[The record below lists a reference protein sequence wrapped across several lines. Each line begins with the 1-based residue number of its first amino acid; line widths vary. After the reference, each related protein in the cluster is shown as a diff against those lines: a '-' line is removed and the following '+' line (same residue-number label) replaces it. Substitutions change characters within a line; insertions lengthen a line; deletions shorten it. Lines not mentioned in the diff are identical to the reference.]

1 MGLFDWWRRRPAPIP
16 EALWQRTLASLPF
29 FATLT
34 VDQQKRLKTLSERFL
49 AEKEFTAAGGLEL
62 NDEICVA
69 IAAQGCL
76 PILELGLGAYGDWV
90 GIVVYP
96 DEFVVQRR
104 IEDEDG
110 IVHEFDDVLSGE
122 AWEGGPLVISW
133 HDVQLAGQA
142 DSAGYN
148 VVIHEFAHKLDMLNG
163 EADGIPA
170 LHSSLDE
177 DGWIAVF
184 DAAFEDFCRRVDADE
199 ETIIDPYASQDHSE
213 FFAVISEVFFLTP
226 QVVASEYPALYDLL
240 RRYYRQDP
248 LQRLTKAASA
258 DSTAAS

>member
-1 MGLFDWWRRRPAPIP
+1 MFGWLRRAQAPEIDP
-16 EALWQRTLASLPF
+16 ALWQATIANLPF
-29 FATLT
+29 LAGLT
-34 VDQQKRLKTLSERFL
+34 VDAEKRLKSLTEQFL
-49 AEKEFTAAGGLEL
+49 AEKEFSPAGGLTL
-62 NDEICVA
+62 SDEICIS
-69 IAAQGCL
+69 IAVQGCL
-76 PILELGLGAYGDWV
+76 PVLELGLSAYRGWV

-96 DEFVVQRR
+96 DEFVVPRR

-133 HDVQLAGQA
+133 HDVQLAGHA

-170 LHSSLDE
+170 LHSGLDE

>member
-1 MGLFDWWRRRPAPIP
+1 MFGWLRRAQAPEIDPAV
-16 EALWQRTLASLPF
+16 WQATIAKLPF
-29 FATLT
+29 LAGLA
-34 VDQQKRLKTLSERFL
+34 VDAEKRLKSLTEQFL
-49 AEKEFTAAGGLEL
+49 AEKEFSAADGLTL
-62 NDEICVA
+62 SDEICIS
-69 IAAQGCL
+69 IAVQGCL
-76 PILELGLGAYGDWV
+76 PVLELGLSAYRGWV
-90 GIVVYP
+90 DIVVYP
-96 DEFVVQRR
+96 DEFVVPRR

-170 LHSSLDE
+170 LHSGLDE

-199 ETIIDPYASQDHSE
+199 ETIIDPYASQNHSE

-226 QVVASEYPALYDLL
+226 QVVASEYPVLYDLL

>member
-1 MGLFDWWRRRPAPIP
+1 MFGWLRRAQAPEIDPAV
-16 EALWQRTLASLPF
+16 WQATIAKLPF
-29 FATLT
+29 LAGLT
-34 VDQQKRLKTLSERFL
+34 VDAEKRLKSLTEQFL
-49 AEKEFTAAGGLEL
+49 AEKEFSAAGGLTL
-62 NDEICVA
+62 SDEICIS
-69 IAAQGCL
+69 IAVQGCL
-76 PILELGLGAYGDWV
+76 PVLELGLSAYRGWV

-96 DEFVVQRR
+96 DEFVVPRR

-142 DSAGYN
+142 DTAGYN

-170 LHSSLDE
+170 LHSGLDE

-226 QVVASEYPALYDLL
+226 QVVASEYPDLYDLL

>member
-1 MGLFDWWRRRPAPIP
+1 MFGWLRRAQAPEIDPAV
-16 EALWQRTLASLPF
+16 WQATIAKLPF
-29 FATLT
+29 LAGLA
-34 VDQQKRLKTLSERFL
+34 VDAEKRLKSLTEQFL
-49 AEKEFTAAGGLEL
+49 AEKEFSAAGGLTL
-62 NDEICVA
+62 SDEICIS
-69 IAAQGCL
+69 IAVQGCL
-76 PILELGLGAYGDWV
+76 PVLELGLSAYRGWV

-96 DEFVVQRR
+96 DEFVVPRR

-122 AWEGGPLVISW
+122 AWEGGPLIVSW
-133 HDVQLAGQA
+133 HDVKMAG
-142 DSAGYN
+142 DGYN

-170 LHSSLDE
+170 LHSGLDE

-226 QVVASEYPALYDLL
+226 QVVASEYPVLYDLL

>member
-1 MGLFDWWRRRPAPIP
+1 MFGWLRRAQAPEIDPAV
-16 EALWQRTLASLPF
+16 WQATIAKLPF
-29 FATLT
+29 LAGLA
-34 VDQQKRLKTLSERFL
+34 VDAEKRLKSLTEQFL
-49 AEKEFTAAGGLEL
+49 AEKEFSAAGGLTL
-62 NDEICVA
+62 SDEICIS
-69 IAAQGCL
+69 IAVQGCL
-76 PILELGLGAYGDWV
+76 PVLELGLSAYRGWV

-96 DEFVVQRR
+96 DEFVVPRR

-170 LHSSLDE
+170 LHSGLDE
-177 DGWIAVF
+177 EGWIAIF
-184 DAAFEDFCRRVDADE
+184 DAAFEDFCQRVDADE
-199 ETIIDPYASQDHSE
+199 ETIIDPYASQDHGE

-226 QVVASEYPALYDLL
+226 QVVAGDYPELYDLL